1 MPHFITG
8 TIFVIFA
15 ILTIWFIW
23 KGHTTCRNYSW
34 KGRWVIG
41 WLVSAAVAL
50 AFGFIFV
57 VCLWVPQYSEHA
69 CHRWGE
75 ETEREV
81 KFIRP
86 TYWQWSC
93 VVHTDE
99 GWVEN
104 TNTIKVDD

>member
-8 TIFVIFA
+8 TIFVIFV
-15 ILTIWFIW
+15 ILVVWFSW
-23 KGHTTCRNYSW
+23 KGHTTKNYGW
-34 KGRWVIG
+34 KDRYVLG
-41 WLVSAAVAL
+41 WFASAVVAL
-50 AFGFIFV
+50 VFGIIFV
-57 VCLWVPQYSEHA
+57 VCLWVPHYSEHA
-69 CHRWGE
+69 CYRWGE

-86 TYWQWSC
+86 TYWEWSC

-99 GWVEN
+99 GWTNN